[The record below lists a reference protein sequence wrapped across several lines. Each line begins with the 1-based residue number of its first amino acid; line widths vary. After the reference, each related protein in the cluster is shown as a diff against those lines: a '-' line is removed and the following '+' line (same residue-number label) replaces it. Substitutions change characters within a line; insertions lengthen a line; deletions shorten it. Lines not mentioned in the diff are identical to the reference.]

1 MFRYELHC
9 HTSEVSPCA
18 HAPAKSVAE
27 YYQSQNYAGIFITD
41 HFVCGRGIPYNLS
54 WEEWIDKYSHGYE
67 IAKAEGEKHNLKVFF
82 GFEYTCH
89 PHGGMDFL
97 VYGLDKEWLK
107 AHPEIVDM
115 PIRQCLEFFMC
126 EGAFI
131 VQAHPFRESSY
142 IEMIRLLPRHVHG
155 VEVLNSN
162 RNDTENGA
170 AEVYAKYYNLF
181 RLAGTDNHLGPNQ
194 KRFCGID
201 SEIEITTPRDLRK
214 IAETGSYTL
223 FDEKK

>member
-1 MFRYELHC
+1 
-9 HTSEVSPCA
+9 
-18 HAPAKSVAE
+18 
-27 YYQSQNYAGIFITD
+27 
-41 HFVCGRGIPYNLS
+41 
-54 WEEWIDKYSHGYE
+54 
-67 IAKAEGEKHNLKVFF
+67 
-82 GFEYTCH
+82 
-89 PHGGMDFL
+89 MDFL